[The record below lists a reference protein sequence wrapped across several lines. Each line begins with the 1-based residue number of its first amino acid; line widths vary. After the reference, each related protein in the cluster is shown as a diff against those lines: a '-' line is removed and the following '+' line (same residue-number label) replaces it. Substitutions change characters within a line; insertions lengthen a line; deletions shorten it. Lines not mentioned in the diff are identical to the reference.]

1 MKKALSCILSFLPTI
16 IILTCIVILIV
27 FTGLEN
33 SGYAIGTVGEIIRI
47 LTLLVELAGVG
58 LGVTLV
64 IIYIVK
70 TIKNQNLSVG
80 MKILWCWLLFQMSV
94 FFFVNLP
101 SYMLQLLLLSNYH
114 KSGFLLLLYFG
125 SLLLHTPYMSFFDF
139 LLLHMSPP

>member
-101 SYMLQLLLLSNYH
+101 VYWFVVLR
-114 KSGFLLLLYFG
+114 KE
-125 SLLLHTPYMSFFDF
+125 
-139 LLLHMSPP
+139 